1 MIFPP
6 TDWLDF
12 VATEY
17 DVGAPATSLSFERW
31 FRNPVAI
38 AQGAAGAQR
47 VVADASAD
55 SVAGPTLLFRSA
67 KYDAG
72 TAWGLVPG
80 SILRATTSCQVR
92 VTAFRFASSGSVYYR
107 ITKNGTMV
115 VSGTASD
122 ASITADITLVA
133 GDIVM
138 VEGRLDVTG
147 TPSLTIYAEY
157 STGDL
162 RAVGGI

>member
-67 KYDAG
+67 KYDA
-72 TAWGLVPG
+72 TTTWGLVPG
-80 SILRATTSCQVR
+80 SLFRATTSCQVR
-92 VTAFRFASSGSVYYR
+92 VTAFRFAFSGSINYR
-107 ITKNGTMV
+107 ITKNGTAV

-122 ASITADITLVA
+122 ASITADIALVA
-133 GDIVM
+133 GDVVM
-138 VEGRLDVTG
+138 VEGKLDLTG

>member
-55 SVAGPTLLFRSA
+55 SVAGPTLLFRSE
-67 KYDAG
+67 KRDAG
-72 TAWGLVPG
+72 TNWTPIPG
-80 SILRATTSCQVR
+80 SLFRTTTSCQVR
-92 VTAFRFASSGSVYYR
+92 VTAFRFSYTGGINYR

-138 VEGRLDVTG
+138 VDGKLDVTG
-147 TPSLTIYAEY
+147 SPSLTIYAEY

-162 RAVGGI
+162 RSVGGI

>member
-67 KYDAG
+67 KYDA
-72 TAWGLVPG
+72 TTTWGLVPG
-80 SILRATTSCQVR
+80 SLFRATTSCQVR
-92 VTAFRFASSGSVYYR
+92 VTAFRFAFSGGINYR
-107 ITKNGTMV
+107 IRKNDTTV
-115 VSGTASD
+115 VGGTASD
-122 ASITADITLVA
+122 ASITADIALVA
-133 GDIVM
+133 GDVVM
-138 VEGRLDVTG
+138 VEGTLDLTG

>member
-67 KYDAG
+67 KYDA
-72 TAWGLVPG
+72 TTIWDLVPG
-80 SILRATTSCQVR
+80 SMFRATTSCQVR
-92 VTAFRFASSGSVYYR
+92 VTAFRFSFSGNIYYR
-107 ITKNGTMV
+107 ITKNGTTV

-138 VEGRLDVTG
+138 VDGKLDLTG
-147 TPSLTIYAEY
+147 SPSLIIYAEY

>member
-67 KYDAG
+67 KYDA
-72 TAWGLVPG
+72 TTWGLVPG
-80 SILRATTSCQVR
+80 SLFRATTSCQVR
-92 VTAFRFASSGSVYYR
+92 VTAFRFAFSGAPSSVYYR
-107 ITKNGTMV
+107 ITKNGTTV
-115 VSGTASD
+115 VSGTGSD

-133 GDIVM
+133 GDIVV
-138 VEGRLDVTG
+138 VEGRADDT
-147 TPSLTIYAEY
+147 SSITIYAEY

>member
-6 TDWLDF
+6 TDWIDF

-55 SVAGPTLLFRSA
+55 SVAGPILLFRSEKSETSTGWSQLSSA
-67 KYDAG
+67 RF
-72 TAWGLVPG
+72 
-80 SILRATTSCQVR
+80 RATTSCQVR
-92 VTAFRFASSGSVYYR
+92 VTVFRFAFSGSVYYR
-107 ITKNGTMV
+107 IRKNGTTV
-115 VSGTASD
+115 VSGTESD

-133 GDIVM
+133 GDIVT
-138 VEGRLDVTG
+138 VESKLDETG
-147 TPSLTIYAEY
+147 TPSITIYAEY

>member
-67 KYDAG
+67 KYDA
-72 TAWGLVPG
+72 TTTWGLVPG
-80 SILRATTSCQVR
+80 SIFRATASCQVR
-92 VTAFRFASSGSVYYR
+92 VTAFRFSFTGGINYR
-107 ITKNGTMV
+107 ITKNGTTV

-133 GDIVM
+133 GDVVM
-138 VEGRLDVTG
+138 VEGKIDLSG
-147 TPSLTIYAEY
+147 SPSLTIYAEY

-162 RAVGGI
+162 RSVGGI

>member
-67 KYDAG
+67 KYDA
-72 TAWGLVPG
+72 TTTWGLVPG
-80 SILRATTSCQVR
+80 SMFRATTSCQVR
-92 VTAFRFASSGSVYYR
+92 VIAFRFSFSGNINYR
-107 ITKNGTMV
+107 ITKNETTV

-122 ASITADITLVA
+122 ASITADIALVA
-133 GDIVM
+133 GDVVM
-138 VEGRLDVTG
+138 VEGKLDVTG

>member
-6 TDWLDF
+6 TDWIDF

-67 KYDAG
+67 KYDA
-72 TAWGLVPG
+72 TTTWGLVPG
-80 SILRATTSCQVR
+80 SLFRATTSCQVR
-92 VTAFRFASSGSVYYR
+92 VTAFRFAFSGGINYR

-122 ASITADITLVA
+122 ASITADIALVA
-133 GDIVM
+133 GDVVM
-138 VEGRLDVTG
+138 VEGNLDLTG